1 MKKILLHI
9 DRYHRNLMFFNE
21 HGDRRYMC
29 FIFIPIYSA
38 SIKKISKFIEFCKI
52 AAAQRHSRRLH
63 KEKNSP
69 ALRIY
74 IRWTRG
80 TSVLHIIYYHNHRFT
95 QPSLQANSQMTMPAV
110 TDTLSECFVPNCG
123 ISMEPSQA
131 STTCCCTPLTSLPST
146 TA

>member
-1 MKKILLHI
+1 
-9 DRYHRNLMFFNE
+9 MFFNE

-80 TSVLHIIYYHNHRFT
+80 NSVLHIIYYHNYRFT
-95 QPSLQANSQMTMPAV
+95 QPSLQANSQMTMPLFFPLPEA
-110 TDTLSECFVPNCG
+110 TPSWWHSSPGTPPFSWCFHGCG
-123 ISMEPSQA
+123 LFSPLHFLLCQW
-131 STTCCCTPLTSLPST
+131 TPLPWV
-146 TA
+146 